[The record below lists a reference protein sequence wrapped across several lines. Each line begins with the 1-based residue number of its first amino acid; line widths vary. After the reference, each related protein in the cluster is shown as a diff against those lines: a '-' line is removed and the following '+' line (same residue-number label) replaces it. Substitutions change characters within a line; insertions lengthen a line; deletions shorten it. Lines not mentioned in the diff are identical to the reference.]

1 MIMVDLAGDMSPLLE
16 LDADALRER
25 LYTVKA
31 ELGDNAAVPVKL
43 VHLNKCPI
51 LAQAKT
57 LRPEDAERLG
67 IDRKQCLDN
76 LNVLRNN
83 PQVREKVLAI
93 FAEAEPFVPSENVD
107 TQLYNG
113 FFSDADRAAMNILLE
128 TEPRNLPALDITFVD
143 KRIEKLLF
151 NYRARNFPGTL
162 DYDEQQRW
170 LEHRRQVFTPEFLQA
185 YADELQML
193 SQQYADDKA
202 KLTLLKSLWQYA
214 QEIV

>member
-1 MIMVDLAGDMSPLLE
+1 MSPLLE

-25 LYTVKA
+25 LYTAKA

-93 FAEAEPFVPSENVD
+93 FAEAEPLFRRRMWTRNCITAFSA
-107 TQLYNG
+107 TQ
-113 FFSDADRAAMNILLE
+113 
-128 TEPRNLPALDITFVD
+128 TV
-143 KRIEKLLF
+143 
-151 NYRARNFPGTL
+151 
-162 DYDEQQRW
+162 
-170 LEHRRQVFTPEFLQA
+170 RQ
-185 YADELQML
+185 
-193 SQQYADDKA
+193 
-202 KLTLLKSLWQYA
+202 
-214 QEIV
+214 